1 MKSLI
6 NSQNDFPRILIARSL
21 HGAMGKL
28 HQLDKDVIQQ
38 LVAPLSVSG
47 YASAVRELLHNSIDA
62 QATFISVKIHLDSM
76 SVMVTDNGFGI
87 NEADLGLVGT
97 QNYTSKAEKDLSSVK
112 TMGFRGEALFAIS
125 QVSSTTI
132 VSKVDGFGA
141 NTRHLGDPNVDLFE
155 PDAQVCNDIF
165 AIDPT
170 CLGTSW
176 TVVIVRGLFA
186 NFKVRRAQ
194 LLSQNIQSILSELK
208 NEVAECLLLFPR
220 VKIEVNVVPA
230 EQSIVVSPSME
241 NPLVSTIRSVYG
253 FRALPAYE
261 LVNVRYQQYR
271 ISGIIGKW
279 SWVSPLN
286 FIFINGRKYIAS
298 SQDLKEFNKLVHN
311 LAYVL
316 MVTCPTDEITQD
328 PAKVLYRVHH
338 WKVVKRMIL
347 ELLGKFGVLDSPM
360 KERSPRKSHLSPRKS
375 LSSPRKSPSKPRSPV
390 KSPTKGLFSSR
401 QLHPNHSI
409 SSFKTISAINV
420 DSFRVL
426 KQLDRKYILFVAIV
440 ESHLRLFI
448 VDQHACDERIR
459 VESYLKDYIQ
469 RTKVNQHQNKAQLS
483 QQLQLEL
490 SPTQILH
497 LQLHHAQLQS
507 FGFDIEFRENHA
519 FLLQV
524 PEVLYDKSVS
534 AVSLGIAQYL
544 EHLAANQKSSRIG
557 EPHHWTH
564 AVKDVPQIILDS
576 INMRACR
583 SAIMFGIPLTLA
595 EMNYML
601 QCLFRCQ
608 HPFHCAHG
616 RPSVVEV
623 RASLHPL
630 SP

>member
-1 MKSLI
+1 
-6 NSQNDFPRILIARSL
+6 
-21 HGAMGKL
+21 MGKL
-28 HQLDKDVIQQ
+28 HQLDKDVRQQ

-47 YASAVRELLHNSIDA
+47 YASVVRELLHNSIDA

-97 QNYTSKAEKDLSSVK
+97 QNYTSKVEKDLSSVK
-112 TMGFRGEALFAIS
+112 TLGFRGEALFAIS

-141 NTRHLGDPNVDLFE
+141 NTRHLGKSNVDLFE

-165 AIDPT
+165 AIDPI
-170 CLGTSW
+170 CLGNSW
-176 TVVIVRGLFA
+176 TVVIARGLFA
-186 NFKVRRAQ
+186 NLKVRRAQ
-194 LLSQNIQSILSELK
+194 LLSQNIQNLLSELK

-220 VKIEVNVVPA
+220 VKIEINVVPV
-230 EQSIVVSPSME
+230 EQSILVSPSMK

-271 ISGIIGKW
+271 IWGIIGKW
-279 SWVSPLN
+279 SSVSPLN

-298 SQDLKEFNKLVHN
+298 SQDLKEFNRLVHN

-316 MVTCPTDEITQD
+316 MVTCPTNEMNQD
-328 PAKVLYRVHH
+328 PAKVLYRVQH
-338 WKVVKRMIL
+338 WKIVKQMIL
-347 ELLGKFGVLDSPM
+347 ELLEKFDVLDGPM
-360 KERSPRKSHLSPRKS
+360 KDERSPRKSL
-375 LSSPRKSPSKPRSPV
+375 LSPRKSPSKSRSPV
-390 KSPTKGLFSSR
+390 KSYKSLLSSP
-401 QLHPNHSI
+401 QVTNLHSI
-409 SSFKTISAINV
+409 SSFRTISAINI

-426 KQLDRKYILFVAIV
+426 KQLDRKYILFVATV

-497 LQLHHAQLQS
+497 LQLHQAQLQS
-507 FGFDIEFRENHA
+507 FGFDITFQENHA

-544 EHLAANQKSSRIG
+544 EHIAANQKSRRIG

-583 SAIMFGIPLTLA
+583 SAIMFGTPLTLA

-601 QCLFRCQ
+601 QCLFRCH

-623 RASLHPL
+623 SASLHPL